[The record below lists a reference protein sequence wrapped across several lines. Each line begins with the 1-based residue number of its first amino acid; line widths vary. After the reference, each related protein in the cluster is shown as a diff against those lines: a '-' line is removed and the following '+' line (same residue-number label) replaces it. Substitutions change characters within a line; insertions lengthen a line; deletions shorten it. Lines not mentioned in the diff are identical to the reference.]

1 MYTFT
6 SDLNKEEYDNF
17 VDNYSMSSLTQ
28 SYNWAN
34 IKDNWAS
41 FHCGLYKDNT
51 LVGVCLVLVKKM
63 IKGLNMFYV
72 PRGYLMDFTNYED
85 LEAMTKYIK
94 ELAKQNKA
102 YVVKIDPNFA
112 RQQYSFKGEEIFSP
126 YMESFKEKNDN
137 LTKLGYINT
146 GIHKEMGK
154 NMSPQYNMLA
164 PICDKT
170 GKVLSL
176 DELLSTY
183 KSKFKYYIGSFHEK
197 RGITFEITDDINKV
211 PLLVKMLKETE
222 EKQNISLRNEEY
234 FNKMM
239 KNYKGKSYLV
249 FGYIDLN
256 KYLDF
261 LNNNNGKIEEI
272 EEVNNLLK
280 ENTEPLLLSASIMF
294 LPNNKTGIRTSEY
307 LYAGNSNT
315 LNKLRVSTGVV
326 FEIIKFSLENNC
338 HFCNLGGIDGNL
350 NDHLT
355 SFKEKFNG
363 EVLEFAGEY
372 DLPTS
377 IIYYPIKVM
386 FPLLLKIY
394 KLIR

>member
-34 IKDNWAS
+34 IKDNWDS
-41 FHCGLYKDNT
+41 FHCGLYKDNV

-137 LTKLGYINT
+137 LIKLGYINT

-164 PICDKT
+164 PICDKN

-239 KNYKGKSYLV
+239 KNYKGKSFLV

-272 EEVNNLLK
+272 EEVKTLLK
-280 ENTEPLLLSASIMF
+280 ENTEPILLSASIMF

-338 HFCNLGGIDGNL
+338 QFCNLGGIDGNL

>member
-137 LTKLGYINT
+137 LIKLGYINT

-197 RGITFEITDDINKV
+197 RGITFEITDDIKKV

-280 ENTEPLLLSASIMF
+280 ENNKPLLLSASIMF

-326 FEIIKFSLENNC
+326 FEIIKFSQENNC

>member
-34 IKDNWAS
+34 IKDNWDS
-41 FHCGLYKDNT
+41 FHCGLYKDNV

-126 YMESFKEKNDN
+126 YMESFKEKDDN
-137 LTKLGYINT
+137 LIKLGYINT

-164 PICDKT
+164 PICDKN

-239 KNYKGKSYLV
+239 KNYIGKSYLV

-261 LNNNNGKIEEI
+261 LNNNKGKIEEI
-272 EEVNNLLK
+272 EEVKTLLK
-280 ENTEPLLLSASIMF
+280 ENTEPILLSASIMF